1 MNHPSELISVIIP
14 AYNHERFVG
23 AAIGSVLNQTYNR
36 LELII
41 VDDGSTDG
49 TPDVIAGFHDDR
61 IRAVRQSNQDA
72 YNALNRG
79 LAMARGEM
87 IAILNSDDVYP
98 AERLAALAEMR
109 GRSGAAC
116 LFTNVRPV
124 DARGQPLPAGHPW
137 RAWHERNRRFY
148 FDCGDLYTAFLK
160 GNLMVGTS
168 NLFLNA
174 ELARAVGEFALLH
187 YLHDYDYISGQCRRG
202 AGRVRYAA
210 RSRIAGL
217 PPARREHHQPRRG
230 NRPRTGSGAD
240 HAFPAGRLPAGVR
253 RRAAA
258 AERLLELERELQ
270 AERAVAASLAAT
282 SRMLQRL
289 QDMAKTQGQ
298 AFTG

>member
-98 AERLAALAEMR
+98 AERLAVLAEMR

-174 ELARAVGEFALLH
+174 ELARAVGEFAPLH
-187 YLHDYDYISGQCRRG
+187 YLHDYDYIFRAMQ
-202 AGRVRYAA
+202 AAPGRVRYLHDRELLDYRLHGANTISRGAVTA
-210 RSRIAGL
+210 REQDQALIMRSLLAG
-217 PPARREHHQPRRG
+217 
-230 NRPRTGSGAD
+230 
-240 HAFPAGRLPAGVR
+240 LPAGVR

-258 AERLLELERELQ
+258 GAERLLELERELQ
-270 AERAVAASLAAT
+270 AERYRLQHPWRQRIAW
-282 SRMLQRL
+282 MLQRL
-289 QDMAKTQGQ
+289 RDG
-298 AFTG
+298 